1 MKIFKDKYR
10 IVEEDNM
17 FYPQIREFFIWCFWY
32 NFSDSDSTFW
42 DAEKYKFTTLE
53 DAIEFINS
61 EISKTNSPK
70 SKKIIHKYK
79 N

>member
-10 IVEEDNM
+10 IVEEYNM

-32 NFSDSDSTFW
+32 NFSDSDSIFW
-42 DAEKYKFTTLE
+42 GDEKYKFTTLE

-70 SKKIIHKYK
+70 SKKIIHNFKY
-79 N
+79 

>member
-1 MKIFKDKYR
+1 MKKITCSIPKLENISFG
-10 IVEEDNM
+10 V
-17 FYPQIREFFIWCFWY
+17 WY

>member
-10 IVEEDNM
+10 IIEIDNI
-17 FYPQIREFFIWCFWY
+17 FYPQIRVCYIWWEMYDFR
-32 NFSDSDSTFW
+32 NTSFW

-53 DAIEFINS
+53 EATNFIDSQIKGLNL
-61 EISKTNSPK
+61 PK
-70 SKKIIHKYK
+70 PKKIIHKYK